1 MARTRA
7 NASGRLRAGAV
18 RIAVWPVW
26 SGCSRRFQQTIVQL
40 LGGSDSCSSHLG
52 VSVPC
57 QRYATHASNAARTN
71 RYSSA
76 CAHPLLPGVAFAAFV
91 GMLSIGSASQKAH
104 LVSVL
109 ELCQLIPPRCCASL
123 ATPPEQQS
131 HMHTPAAS
139 FCACLTALPLMD
151 AATGITVNHSC
162 IGRVEKAH
170 RELQFVWRRPQTAEI
185 RCSRNALCTTDR
197 QPVSVRG

>member
-7 NASGRLRAGAV
+7 NASGWLRAGAV

-26 SGCSRRFQQTIVQL
+26 SGCSRRFQQAIVQL

-123 ATPPEQQS
+123 ATPPEQQPRWRWEAGPNRGLLRGLEADYRADS
-131 HMHTPAAS
+131 RRCGNARR
-139 FCACLTALPLMD
+139 
-151 AATGITVNHSC
+151 SC
-162 IGRVEKAH
+162 
-170 RELQFVWRRPQTAEI
+170 
-185 RCSRNALCTTDR
+185 
-197 QPVSVRG
+197 

>member
-1 MARTRA
+1 M
-7 NASGRLRAGAV
+7 
-18 RIAVWPVW
+18 
-26 SGCSRRFQQTIVQL
+26 
-40 LGGSDSCSSHLG
+40 
-52 VSVPC
+52 SVPC

-76 CAHPLLPGVAFAAFV
+76 CAHPLLLGVAFAAFV

-131 HMHTPAAS
+131 HMHTPS
-139 FCACLTALPLMD
+139 TKGGKLALAQQLKVVLVGGPAPLMS
-151 AATGITVNHSC
+151 TN
-162 IGRVEKAH
+162 
-170 RELQFVWRRPQTAEI
+170 
-185 RCSRNALCTTDR
+185 
-197 QPVSVRG
+197 